1 MKDYKKLLD
10 KITKE
15 KEITIS
21 DITDLGYTRYD
32 INQFIDAGILSRLK
46 RGLYLYLP
54 EINVEK
60 TASQEEVRPQVDSS
74 NNSRFYLREG
84 VKKLVKREN
93 KEAIELFEKALEI
106 EPTNQPA
113 KLYLAGAYIFLGEY
127 EKAYEILIDFYNTRQ
142 DNSLIH
148 NIYHYLVLLK
158 QHTPIDENILKE
170 IKGIIDNNPSDSK
183 KQNVNYRKLH
193 SALNNE
199 DYLEALKYINFSISI
214 DKKSRKYH
222 ITNHIYKALIT
233 SIIRLKGL
241 NPFPNVEVISKDNV
255 RVTSEDSPLEEETV
269 IVPSS
274 NVEDTIKQN
283 ILLEAINSNNYDL
296 ALTLLEKEKI
306 DNPLEVIRI
315 LLTKLQLIRSLVT
328 SNEPLKVVSEEPV
341 RVVME
346 ETLVDDKPII
356 PQEELVQ
363 EEPTQVETLPQEIT
377 PTLEVLVAPV
387 VEQSIEE
394 QPSTNEE
401 LIEIAYKAYKTAYN
415 SEQFTE
421 AKTNLRRY
429 EYLCNLNG
437 KHRNIKFHYLR
448 IEKSAKDF
456 EEDPERY
463 LKKKELIKEIFS
475 HKDAK
480 RYEEALSTIAE
491 YKSLG
496 GIVNDQVLLLEV
508 QIYMALGNNGKASII
523 LDNLSNSEE
532 PTFFALS
539 SKLAFKHQNFEQ
551 ALSYCQSFNERRPNN
566 SPSNYQLMGE
576 CYSRLNKPG
585 KAVKAYRKAEEV
597 AASYGN
603 NPLGLTSKINSQEVK
618 AEFQREMR
626 KSLEFTRKS
635 KI

>member
-46 RGLYLYLP
+46 RGVYLYLP

-60 TASQEEVRPQVDSS
+60 TVSQEEVRPQVDSS

-84 VKKLVKREN
+84 VKKIVKREN

-158 QHTPIDENILKE
+158 EHTPIDENKLKE

-199 DYLEALKYINFSISI
+199 DYLEALKYINYSISI

-269 IVPSS
+269 IVPST

-296 ALTLLEKEKI
+296 ALTLLEKENI
-306 DNPLEVIRI
+306 DNPYEVIRT
-315 LLTKLQLIRSLVT
+315 LLTKLKLIRSLLT
-328 SNEPLKVVSEEPV
+328 STEPLKVIKEEPV
-341 RVVME
+341 RVVTEESLSEDQTIIPKENSQVEPLPE
-346 ETLVDDKPII
+346 ETSPI
-356 PQEELVQ
+356 
-363 EEPTQVETLPQEIT
+363 
-377 PTLEVLVAPV
+377 LEVDVVNSSQV
-387 VEQSIEE
+387 VEESIEE

-448 IEKSAKDF
+448 IEKSAKDY

-508 QIYMALGNNGKASII
+508 QIYMALGNNEKASII

-539 SKLAFKHQNFEQ
+539 SKLAFKHRNFEQ

-603 NPLGLTSKINSQEVK
+603 NPLDLTSKINSQEVK